1 MNENSTHGAIA
12 AINAGSILAATDTQG
27 ASLSVPVP
35 FQNKIVI
42 FESMR
47 IAGTTHIGD
56 IDDIANKLSIE
67 SELRLV
73 REKDNLVDCWAIRVF
88 SGEIPIGYVPADCNE
103 VLARLMDG
111 GKALSATLVSKEKLG
126 RWNKL
131 HMEVILDD

>member
-1 MNENSTHGAIA
+1 MNEISAQSAIA
-12 AINAGSILAATDTQG
+12 VINAGSLLATRDVQG

-35 FQNKIVI
+35 FQNEIVL
-42 FESMR
+42 FENVR
-47 IAGTTHIGD
+47 IAGTSHING
-56 IDDIANKLSIE
+56 IDDIVQELPLE
-67 SELRLV
+67 SKLRLV
-73 REKDNLVDCWAIRVF
+73 REKDSLVDCWAIRVF
-88 SGEIPIGYVPADCNE
+88 MEESPIGYVPADCNE

>member
-1 MNENSTHGAIA
+1 MNETNTQNAITVV
-12 AINAGSILAATDTQG
+12 NAGSILAASDAQG
-27 ASLSVPVP
+27 TPLSVPVP
-35 FQNKIVI
+35 FQNEIVL
-42 FESMR
+42 FEDMR
-47 IAGTTHIGD
+47 IAGTTHIDD
-56 IDDIANKLSIE
+56 IDDIVDELPLE
-67 SELRLV
+67 SKLRLV

-88 SGEIPIGYVPADCNE
+88 VGESPIGYVPADCNE